1 MVFSDKIYSS
11 LHNDEDFAVEKEEII
26 INEEEIKDLENQL
39 ILNYKL
45 LRAKHEDLKRKKQDN
60 PILESISDKYSQID
74 EAMKKEQKML
84 LKHLYILE
92 DYIKKNKKGKKE
104 ILSIQKE
111 IEKIKSITK
120 I

>member
-1 MVFSDKIYSS
+1 
-11 LHNDEDFAVEKEEII
+11 
-26 INEEEIKDLENQL
+26 
-39 ILNYKL
+39 
-45 LRAKHEDLKRKKQDN
+45 
-60 PILESISDKYSQID
+60 
-74 EAMKKEQKML
+74 MKKEQKML

-111 IEKIKSITK
+111 IKKIKSITK